1 MKKMEFPFMNIWSKK
16 KIYRL
21 TLIYTYLTICSM
33 FDYPSLINFKC
44 GFKYLFF
51 VF

>member
-1 MKKMEFPFMNIWSKK
+1 MKRMQFSFMNIWFQK

-21 TLIYTYLTICSM
+21 TLIYIFLTICSM
-33 FDYPSLINFKC
+33 FDYPFLINFKC

-51 VF
+51 LF